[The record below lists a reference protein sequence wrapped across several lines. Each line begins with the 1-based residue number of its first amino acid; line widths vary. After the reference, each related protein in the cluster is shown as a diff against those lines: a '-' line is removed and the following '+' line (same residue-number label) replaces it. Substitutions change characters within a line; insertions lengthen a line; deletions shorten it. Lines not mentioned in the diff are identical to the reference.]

1 MKKLFVAALALGLMS
16 SFYTV
21 PVFAIDGGVVPP
33 ECNLAATKEAH
44 PGWYRDGGYCS
55 PNNGTHPGYGEV
67 CVQPNNQIIEPQIL
81 PICPG

>member
-44 PGWYRDGGYCS
+44 PDWYRDGGYCT
-55 PNNGTHPGYGEV
+55 PNNGTHPGYGSPCPYQHIQNLET
-67 CVQPNNQIIEPQIL
+67 QS
-81 PICPG
+81 ICEI